1 MNDYKNRVEFTGK
14 RHVVVQL
21 PLIRNTSVK
30 PAFLY
35 SCCFTMATFHQV
47 QNLNIN
53 DLFLKLRKL
62 CNNVNNYVR
71 IRNLT
76 SIAPDVER
84 HIQSILSWANSWAE
98 DEKANEKQKFEV
110 GKLAEVGIVL
120 EKCAD
125 SFETL
130 SSEDPIQFMKGCLS
144 IASSVDVLDGGPYGD
159 ASEAICGLLASI
171 LSASSRKEPDLVTL
185 FTNKVHAELLKF
197 NQELKPLRQT
207 FEGLRSRAKNM
218 NACLKQLKS
227 VPNHVD
233 LPDKVLY
240 ETDFPQFIGEVAHN
254 FVEGLNL
261 LSKKEEVK
269 SCLMSMA
276 IYCNAQTALFLL
288 LTNILVTFQ
297 STGRETKMVK
307 ILLDTQIQDA
317 KEKLGFLSQEIYLRM
332 SSVFTMHTYTGE
344 SLTEDDLRKIVTLR
358 DFGQCRHLPTYD
370 IIEGFR
376 EGLGMP
382 TIQKT
387 IVGLFKGIEGVTIG
401 PKDIIHRYPQ
411 PQTKGDNHYFQLIN
425 HSHFPVKVRCGTAGS
440 ELNGLEFSQ
449 DVPPY
454 SSYEHVATKSGWT
467 FSAGGVFIMDLSG
480 EVTSLENA
488 PIMQNLKVFE
498 FGLSNPPIGSCQL
511 AILQK
516 NPHLAF
522 HSTGKDCWQR
532 MNSNDSPP
540 IYVEHCNK
548 HYVVSGGYTDFQH
561 YNDNHNFPGKNG
573 CRTWRFVIQEYDPL
587 KDLEADRSFFF
598 SGSKAMDIWGHS
610 QWENDVSRIMK
621 SQ

>member
-1 MNDYKNRVEFTGK
+1 MT
-14 RHVVVQL
+14 
-21 PLIRNTSVK
+21 
-30 PAFLY
+30 
-35 SCCFTMATFHQV
+35 TFHQV
-47 QNLNIN
+47 QNLNIS
-53 DLFLKLRKL
+53 DLFLTLCKLDV
-62 CNNVNNYVR
+62 NVNNYVS

-76 SIAPDVER
+76 ITAPDVER
-84 HIQSILSWANSWAE
+84 NIQTILSWAE
-98 DEKANEKQKFEV
+98 DEKANKKQKFE
-110 GKLAEVGIVL
+110 GGRIAEVGILL
-120 EKCAD
+120 EKYAD
-125 SFETL
+125 SLQSL

-144 IASSVDVLDGGPYGD
+144 IASSVDVLDGGTYGD
-159 ASEAICGLLASI
+159 ASEAICGILASI
-171 LSASSRKEPDLVTL
+171 LSASSPKEPDLVTL

-207 FEGLRSRAKNM
+207 FEGLRSRVKNM

-227 VPNHVD
+227 VPNLID

-254 FVEGLNL
+254 FVEGLKL
-261 LSKKEEVK
+261 FSKEEEIK
-269 SCLMSMA
+269 SCLMSMV

-317 KEKLGFLSQEIYLRM
+317 KEKLGFLSQETYLRM
-332 SSVFTMHTYTGE
+332 SSVFTMHTYSGE
-344 SLTEDDLRKIVTLR
+344 PLTEDDLRKIVTLR
-358 DFGQCRHLPTYD
+358 DVGQRRHLPTYD

-387 IVGLFKGIEGVTIG
+387 IVGLFEGIEGVIIG

-425 HSHFPVKVRCGTAGS
+425 HSHFPVKVRCGTVGS
-440 ELNGLEFSQ
+440 EVNGLKFSQ

-467 FSAGGVFIMDLSG
+467 FSTGGVFIMDVSG
-480 EVTSLENA
+480 EETSSENA
-488 PIMQNLKVFE
+488 PEMQNHKVFE
-498 FGLSNPPIGSCQL
+498 FGLSNPAIGSCQL

-516 NPHLAF
+516 NPHVAF

-548 HYVVSGGYTDFQH
+548 HYVVSGGYTAFH
-561 YNDNHNFPGKNG
+561 RYNDNHNFPGKNG

-587 KDLEADRSFFF
+587 KDLEADWLFFF

-610 QWENDVSRIMK
+610 QWENDVSHIMK
-621 SQ
+621 SQQ

>member
-1 MNDYKNRVEFTGK
+1 
-14 RHVVVQL
+14 
-21 PLIRNTSVK
+21 
-30 PAFLY
+30 
-35 SCCFTMATFHQV
+35 MATFQQV

-53 DLFLKLRKL
+53 DLVLKLEV
-62 CNNVNNYVR
+62 NVNNYVS
-71 IRNLT
+71 IRKT
-76 SIAPDVER
+76 SAPDVER
-84 HIQSILSWANSWAE
+84 NIQSILSWAE
-98 DEKANEKQKFEV
+98 DERANEKQKFEG
-110 GKLAEVGIVL
+110 GKIAKVGIVL

-125 SFETL
+125 FFESL

-144 IASSVDVLDGGPYGD
+144 IASSVDVLDGGPYGKVTYGN
-159 ASEAICGLLASI
+159 ASEAICGILASI
-171 LSASSRKEPDLVTL
+171 LSASSPKEPDLVTL
-185 FTNKVHAELLKF
+185 FTNKVHAELLEF

-207 FEGLRSRAKNM
+207 FEGLRSRVKNM

-233 LPDKVLY
+233 LPDKILY
-240 ETDFPQFIGEVAHN
+240 ETDFPQFIGEVAHY
-254 FVEGLNL
+254 FVEGLKL
-261 LSKKEEVK
+261 FSKEEEIK

-307 ILLDTQIQDA
+307 IVLDTQIQDA
-317 KEKLGFLSQEIYLRM
+317 KEKLGFLSQEMYLRM
-332 SSVFTMHTYTGE
+332 SSVFTMHTYIGE
-344 SLTEDDLRKIVTLR
+344 PLTEDDLRKIVTLR
-358 DFGQCRHLPTYD
+358 DVGQCRHLPTYD

-387 IVGLFKGIEGVTIG
+387 IVGLFEGIEGVIIG

-467 FSAGGVFIMDLSG
+467 FSAGGVFIMDVSG
-480 EVTSLENA
+480 EVTSFENA
-488 PIMQNLKVFE
+488 PIMQNLKVFK
-498 FGLSNPPIGSCQL
+498 FKLSNPPIGFCQL

-516 NPHLAF
+516 KNPFCCPLYWKRLLAE
-522 HSTGKDCWQR
+522 DE
-532 MNSNDSPP
+532 
-540 IYVEHCNK
+540 I
-548 HYVVSGGYTDFQH
+548 
-561 YNDNHNFPGKNG
+561 
-573 CRTWRFVIQEYDPL
+573 
-587 KDLEADRSFFF
+587 
-598 SGSKAMDIWGHS
+598 
-610 QWENDVSRIMK
+610 
-621 SQ
+621 